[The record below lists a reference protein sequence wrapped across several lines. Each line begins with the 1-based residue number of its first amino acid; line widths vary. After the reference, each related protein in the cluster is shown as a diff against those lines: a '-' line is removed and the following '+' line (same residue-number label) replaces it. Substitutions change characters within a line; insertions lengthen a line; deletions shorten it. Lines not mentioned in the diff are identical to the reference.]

1 MGNMRELTIEPEEIQ
16 MIDVER
22 TSMVPFRRKMVDH
35 RRKRR
40 NIAIRR
46 WATVAGVSLAL
57 NIFQVV
63 VIYVLQAGPI

>member
-1 MGNMRELTIEPEEIQ
+1 MNEVILEPEEIQ

-40 NIAIRR
+40 NIAVRR

-57 NIFQVV
+57 NMFQAV

>member
-22 TSMVPFRRKMVDH
+22 TSMVPFRKKMAGH

-40 NIAIRR
+40 DIAVRR

>member
-1 MGNMRELTIEPEEIQ
+1 MHEMVPEPEEIQ

-22 TSMVPFRRKMVDH
+22 TSMVPFRRKMVGH

-40 NIAIRR
+40 NIAVRR

-63 VIYVLQAGPI
+63 VIYMLQAGPI

>member
-1 MGNMRELTIEPEEIQ
+1 MHEMFPEPEEIQ
-16 MIDVER
+16 MIPVDR
-22 TSMVPFRRKMVDH
+22 TSLIPFRRKMTDH

-40 NIAIRR
+40 DIAVRR

-57 NIFQVV
+57 NMFQVV

>member
-22 TSMVPFRRKMVDH
+22 TSMVPFRRKMTDQ
-35 RRKRR
+35 RRERR
-40 NIAIRR
+40 DIAVRR

-63 VIYVLQAGPI
+63 VIYMLQAGPI